1 MMAME
6 FCCCFC
12 SCHNY
17 LFPFVKVFLTLALAD
32 PEPEAQEIQ
41 GGQGYNPGAS
51 GGQGYN
57 PGGGGGQGYY
67 PGGEGGQ
74 GYNPGGST
82 CPRDQCCGMD
92 TENCCLGGQ
101 KCFNY
106 YEQVDRQTSLFV
118 TVVNS
123 ILAPGLRECEAR
135 QVSGSSHRVLQG
147 KLTWILQISIV
158 LTPPPNKRTEQ

>member
-1 MMAME
+1 
-6 FCCCFC
+6 
-12 SCHNY
+12 
-17 LFPFVKVFLTLALAD
+17 
-32 PEPEAQEIQ
+32 
-41 GGQGYNPGAS
+41 
-51 GGQGYN
+51 
-57 PGGGGGQGYY
+57 
-67 PGGEGGQ
+67 
-74 GYNPGGST
+74 
-82 CPRDQCCGMD
+82 MD

-123 ILAPGLRECEAR
+123 ILTPGLRECEAR

-158 LTPPPNKRTEQ
+158 FIEKICHSDIFSSGPRDSLLPCGEKDTGCGNSPFIIYSILTNYNSESSEKKMLILPRKCQCKGVL